1 VNRTLEIQPLL
12 RQPALLAARLETNLP
27 VRVVLVDQVLDD
39 GAGFPEREV
48 GVGVVDRG
56 HAAVG
61 VDGEEVGLLDVGELH
76 VFEVVGEAEFFGEH
90 ADFGRVGAVFAVDG
104 DGFGGGRH
112 LGGLVVVSGVGV
124 GVGLCVGG
132 MVGWSMLCV
141 VYIHIYT
148 LRCYACGK
156 KLVWIRR
163 APVDWGH
170 VTTYSAMTL
179 RRSFTRPS
187 SV

>member
-12 RQPALLAARLETNLP
+12 RQPALLAARLETNLA

-56 HAAVG
+56 HAAIG
-61 VDGEEVGLLDVGELH
+61 VDGEEVRLLDVGELH

-104 DGFGGGRH
+104 DGLGGRGQH
-112 LGGLVVVSGVGV
+112 CGWFFLGWFFL
-124 GVGLCVGG
+124 
-132 MVGWSMLCV
+132 GWL
-141 VYIHIYT
+141 
-148 LRCYACGK
+148 L
-156 KLVWIRR
+156 
-163 APVDWGH
+163 
-170 VTTYSAMTL
+170 
-179 RRSFTRPS
+179 
-187 SV
+187 